1 VTRRRPAPTLFRISI
16 KFAAEAG
23 ASPRGAS
30 PIMQSRVLDSAFN
43 GQWHA
48 LLMVGLFSVVFN
60 LLMLTAPLFMLAV
73 FSNVMT
79 SKNADTLVLLSFA
92 AAVALLFQ
100 GLIDYVRTR
109 LLVRVGIALDLALGP
124 QVAEAMIER
133 AGHDSVADRRP
144 LADSAEIRKF
154 VTDIGVMTLIDIPFV
169 PVYLLVLY
177 WIHPLLGMLGLAAA
191 LAFLLLAILNDR
203 LTRHPAEAAQAA
215 SRRATAFTAECL
227 GNADAVRAMG
237 MAPAVVGRLR
247 QASLE
252 SLAALQEGADRAA
265 ISRSLVRS
273 LRIGVQI
280 AIYAAGAWLFLEEQL
295 MVGAIV
301 AASVLLGRALSP
313 LEYAVFAWRSAMA
326 MRQSLRRLGALLA
339 ERDGGRGKQR
349 VEDEP
354 GRSMVDVRRAVL
366 TAPESGR
373 VLLNQVSLAVDTGE
387 ILGII
392 GPTGAGKSL
401 LGRLL
406 VGLAE
411 PRTGLVLLKG
421 RRVES
426 GRTMSGAISIG
437 YCPQEPQ
444 LFSGSIA
451 DNISRFAPGDCFGAV
466 VAAARQVGLHERIEA
481 LPDGY
486 ATLMAAD
493 GHPLSAGL
501 RQQVALARAVYG
513 DPDLIVL
520 DEPAA
525 WIDQAGQASL
535 LQALE
540 RVAQRGG
547 AAVVITHQP
556 GLLRSADRLA
566 VMRNGAID
574 VVGPRNA
581 VLRRI
586 TNGQVAGST
595 VTDARRRDGGPE
607 SSRPES
613 SPATARAGAPA
624 APDGGRS
631 DRTSPSLVLAAP
643 AGTEEVMK

>member
-1 VTRRRPAPTLFRISI
+1 
-16 KFAAEAG
+16 
-23 ASPRGAS
+23 
-30 PIMQSRVLDSAFN
+30 VLDSIFS

-48 LLMVGLFSVVFN
+48 LMVVGCFSVVFN

-79 SKNADTLVLLSFA
+79 SKNADTLILLSA
-92 AAVALLFQ
+92 AAGLALLFQ

-109 LLVRVGIALDLALGP
+109 LLVRIGIALELAIGP
-124 QVAEAMIER
+124 RVAEAMIEQ
-133 AGHDSVADRRP
+133 AGHDGVADRRP

-154 VTDIGVMTLIDIPFV
+154 VTDVGVMTLIDIPFV
-169 PVYLLVLY
+169 PLYLLVLY
-177 WIHPLLGMLGLAAA
+177 WIHPLLGVLGLSAVLA
-191 LAFLLLAILNDR
+191 LLLLAVVHDW
-203 LTRHPAEAAQAA
+203 LTRRPAEAAQAA
-215 SRRATAFTAECL
+215 SRRATAFTAECM

-247 QASLE
+247 QASLD
-252 SLAALQEGADRAA
+252 SLEALQEGADRAA
-265 ISRSLVRS
+265 VSRALVRT

-280 AIYAAGAWLFLEEQL
+280 AIYAVGAWLFLEEQL

-326 MRQSLRRLGALLA
+326 MRQSWHRLGALLA
-339 ERDGGRGKQR
+339 ELDSGKGKQR
-349 VEDEP
+349 AEDEP
-354 GRSMVDVRRAVL
+354 DRSVVDVRRAVL
-366 TAPESGR
+366 TAPGSGR
-373 VLLNQVSLAVDTGE
+373 VLLNQISLAVDAGE
-387 ILGII
+387 VLGII

-426 GRTMSGAISIG
+426 GRTVSGAISIG

-451 DNISRFAPGDCFGAV
+451 DNISRFAPGDCFSSV

-486 ATLMAAD
+486 ATLMAAE

-501 RQQVALARAVYG
+501 RQQVALARAFYG
-513 DPDLIVL
+513 TPDLIVL

-525 WIDQAGQASL
+525 WIDQSAQASL
-535 LQALE
+535 LQALD

-574 VVGPRNA
+574 VLGPRNA

-595 VTDARRRDGGPE
+595 VSDARRRDGGAE
-607 SSRPES
+607 ASNSEV
-613 SPATARAGAPA
+613 SPATARGDAEA
-624 APDGGRS
+624 APDRGRAN
-631 DRTSPSLVLAAP
+631 RVSPSLVLAAP